1 MIDQTLTENQLLLL
15 YLFVYSTESSVL
27 KLQIANLKGKK
38 YQTRKEKKL
47 YNLRKYAE
55 KTIQSVHGQ
64 QCINLCIGQIP
75 TEKREIIKSSLVSV
89 TFSQFETKISTK
101 THIRKFEILQISG

>member
-1 MIDQTLTENQLLLL
+1 MIDQTLTENLLLLL
-15 YLFVYSTESSVL
+15 YLFVYSFESSVL

-89 TFSQFETKISTK
+89 TFSQFETKIS
-101 THIRKFEILQISG
+101 IQIYIQKFETF